1 MFIQPTYTSDLSLEW
16 EEFPTS
22 WTCDGS
28 RTKHQGLR
36 IDYMVARGNGNARVE
51 IAHGRSVPT
60 PLKQALV
67 DGGTDF
73 FPLSSVIN
81 WDEEKPYLPVKF
93 DVEPGTADVTDFL
106 QFIINVIDENCNAAD
121 EAGPGVQFAG
131 TPDEGRGERDWM
143 SGLTMAQQNGWKTS
157 YPTCG
162 SNLRHE
168 HIIGVGRIDA
178 TEVDEN
184 GNIITVI
191 ECQSGIQ
198 HGAALDADHFEKS
211 IARYPYAPEVRNSV
225 KKVVVIAGG
234 YTEAQVE
241 AFRHT
246 PFTSILLKTTKTEA
260 GTIALEQVL

>member
-1 MFIQPTYTSDLSLEW
+1 MFIQPTYELDISLEW
-16 EEFPTS
+16 EEYPAS

-28 RTKHQGLR
+28 RTKYQGVW
-36 IDYMVARGNGNARVE
+36 INYMVTRGNGTTRIEV
-51 IAHGRSVPT
+51 AHGRSVPT

-73 FPLSSVIN
+73 FPLSSTVN
-81 WDEEKPYLPVKF
+81 WDEENPVRPVKF
-93 DVEPGTADVTDFL
+93 DVEPGTTDVTEFL
-106 QFIINVIDENCNAAD
+106 QFIIDTVDENGNATD
-121 EAGPGVQFAG
+121 EVGPGVQFAG

-178 TEVDEN
+178 TEVDAD

-198 HGAALDADHFEKS
+198 YGQALDAEHFEKS
-211 IARYPYAPEVRNSV
+211 ISRYPYAPEVRNTV
-225 KKVVVIAGG
+225 KKVIVIAGG
-234 YTEAQVE
+234 FTDSQVE

-246 PFTSILLKTTKTEA
+246 PFTSILLKTIKTEA